1 MKLFVF
7 LLAIFAGIWLWKRN
21 RIAAG
26 KTNDPAKGTS
36 KPMACDTGPQ
46 AMLACQHCG
55 VHLIRNL
62 VCQAEEVA
70 LVERLDAGRGGGG
83 DVGVT
88 LATPWQHL
96 SNTLATHRNHHSPA
110 RLYKRMCPLK
120 VLVDVH
126 VA

>member
-1 MKLFVF
+1 LKLFVF

-55 VHLIRNL
+55 VHLPSNEAIAGQHGG
-62 VCQAEEVA
+62 VYCSAEHRA
-70 LVERLDAGRGGGG
+70 AAHDA
-83 DVGVT
+83 
-88 LATPWQHL
+88 
-96 SNTLATHRNHHSPA
+96 
-110 RLYKRMCPLK
+110 
-120 VLVDVH
+120 
-126 VA
+126 